1 MTRRGCITA
10 WLIGVVA
17 IVVIFLVTIIAI
29 EALLGERVSL
39 PAYGARVGLV
49 RVEGLLSDARLFIE
63 DLDTMEATGVS
74 ALVLRIDSPGGGVV
88 ASQEIYARLLELKD
102 TGVPIVVSMGAVAAS
117 GGYYI
122 ASPADSIIANP
133 GTITGSL
140 GVLMSFTN
148 LEGLFEKIGMDFEVV
163 KSGEYKDVGSWS
175 REMTEE
181 ERAFLQATVD
191 DIHAQFVEAVALN
204 RNLDLAE
211 VESLADGRIFSG
223 RQAVEAGLVDG
234 LGTLDQAIAVAGR
247 MAGIP
252 GEPRV
257 QEPVRYK
264 RLTLADLL
272 TSTITHLTGPS
283 DPTAGAQ
290 YLYRPAK

>member
-1 MTRRGCITA
+1 MTRKGCITA

-17 IVVIFLVTIIAI
+17 VVVIFLVTIIAI

-39 PAYGARVGLV
+39 PAYGARVGLI
-49 RVEGLLSDARLFIE
+49 RVEGLLSDSRSLIE
-63 DLDTMEATGVS
+63 DIDTMEGSGVS
-74 ALVLRIDSPGGGVV
+74 ALVFRIDSPGGGVV
-88 ASQEIYARLLELKD
+88 ASQEIYSRILELKE
-102 TGVPIVVSMGAVAAS
+102 TGIPIVVSMGAVAAS

-122 ASPADSIIANP
+122 ACPADSIIANP
-133 GTITGSL
+133 GTITGSI
-140 GVLMSFTN
+140 GVLMSFAN

-175 REMTEE
+175 REMTDE
-181 ERAFLQATVD
+181 ERALLQSTVD
-191 DIHAQFVEAVALN
+191 DIHAQFVEAVTSN
-204 RNLDLAE
+204 RNLERSA

-223 RQAVEAGLVDG
+223 RQAVEVGLVDG
-234 LGTLDQAIAVAGR
+234 LGTLDQAIAAAGR

-272 TSTITHLTGPS
+272 TSTLGHLTGPA
-283 DPTAGAQ
+283 DGMTGAQ

>member
-1 MTRRGCITA
+1 MTRKGCITA

-17 IVVIFLVTIIAI
+17 VLVIFLVTIIAI
-29 EALLGERVSL
+29 EALLGQRVSL

-49 RVEGLLSDARLFIE
+49 RIEGLLSDARLVI
-63 DLDTMEATGVS
+63 DDIDAMEAAGVS
-74 ALVLRIDSPGGGVV
+74 ALVLRVDSPGGGVV
-88 ASQEIYARLLELKD
+88 ASQEIYGRVLDVKA
-102 TGVPIVVSMGAVAAS
+102 TGTPIVVSMGAVAAS
-117 GGYYI
+117 GGYYV
-122 ASPADSIIANP
+122 STPADSIIANP
-133 GTITGSL
+133 GTITGSI

-163 KSGEYKDVGSWS
+163 KSGEHKDVGSWS
-175 REMTEE
+175 REMTAE
-181 ERAFLQATVD
+181 EREFLQATVD
-191 DIHAQFVEAVALN
+191 DIHAQFVEAVSAN
-204 RNLDLAE
+204 RNLTREE
-211 VESLADGRIFSG
+211 VEALADGRILSG

-234 LGTLDQAIAVAGR
+234 LGTLDEAIALAGR

-272 TSTITHLTGPS
+272 TSALGHLTAPS
-283 DPTAGAQ
+283 NRVAGAQ

>member
-1 MTRRGCITA
+1 MTRKGCITA

-29 EALLGERVSL
+29 EALLGERISL
-39 PAYGARVGLV
+39 PAFGARVGLV
-49 RVEGLLSDARLFIE
+49 RVEGLLSDARLII
-63 DLDTMEATGVS
+63 DDIDTMEATGVS
-74 ALVLRIDSPGGGVV
+74 AVVLRINSPGGGVV
-88 ASQEIYARLLELKD
+88 ASQEIYARMLELKA
-102 TGVPIVVSMGAVAAS
+102 TGIPIVVSMGAVAAS

-133 GTITGSL
+133 GTITGSI

-148 LEGLFEKIGMDFEVV
+148 LEGLFDKIGMDFEVI
-163 KSGEYKDVGSWS
+163 KSGEYKDTGSWS
-175 REMTEE
+175 REMTME
-181 ERAFLQATVD
+181 ERALLQETVD
-191 DIHAQFVEAVALN
+191 DIHAQFVEAVAAN
-204 RNLDLAE
+204 RNLERAA
-211 VESLADGRIFSG
+211 VEALADGRVFSG
-223 RQAVEAGLVDG
+223 RQALEAGLVDG
-234 LGTLDQAIAVAGR
+234 LGTLDEAIATAGR

-272 TSTITHLTGPS
+272 TSAIARLAEPGGLL
-283 DPTAGAQ
+283 AGAQ

>member
-1 MTRRGCITA
+1 MTRKGCITA

-39 PAYGARVGLV
+39 PAYGARVGLI
-49 RVEGLLSDARLFIE
+49 RIEGLLSDARLLIE
-63 DLDTMEATGVS
+63 EIDTMEATGVS
-74 ALVLRIDSPGGGVV
+74 ALVFRIESPGGGVV
-88 ASQEIYARLLELKD
+88 ASQEIYARILELKE
-102 TGVPIVVSMGAVAAS
+102 TGIPIVVSMGAVAAS

-133 GTITGSL
+133 GTITGSI

-191 DIHAQFVEAVALN
+191 DIHAQFVEAVAAN
-204 RNLDLAE
+204 RNLERAE
-211 VESLADGRIFSG
+211 VEALADGRIFSG
-223 RQAVEAGLVDG
+223 RQAVDAGLVDG
-234 LGTLDQAIAVAGR
+234 LGTLDEAIAVAGR

-257 QEPVRYK
+257 QEPVRYR

-272 TSTITHLTGPS
+272 TSAIGHLTVPS
-283 DPTAGAQ
+283 DRTAGAQ

>member
-1 MTRRGCITA
+1 MTRKGCITA

-29 EALLGERVSL
+29 EALLGERISL
-39 PAYGARVGLV
+39 PTYGARVGLL
-49 RVEGLLSDARLFIE
+49 RIEGLLSDARLIIE
-63 DLDTMEATGVS
+63 DIDTMEATGVS
-74 ALVLRIDSPGGGVV
+74 ALVFRIDSPGGGVV
-88 ASQEIYARLLELKD
+88 ASQEIYSRMLELKE
-102 TGVPIVVSMGAVAAS
+102 TGMPIVVSMGAVAAS

-133 GTITGSL
+133 GTITGSI
-140 GVLMSFTN
+140 GVIMSFTN

-175 REMTEE
+175 REMTAA
-181 ERAFLQATVD
+181 ERELLQATVD
-191 DIHAQFVEAVALN
+191 DIHSQFVEAVAAN
-204 RNLDLAE
+204 RDLDLGA

-223 RQAVEAGLVDG
+223 RQAVEVGLVDG
-234 LGTLDQAIAVAGR
+234 LGTLEEAIAVAGR
-247 MAGIP
+247 MAGIS

-272 TSTITHLTGPS
+272 TSTLGRLVPPS
-283 DPTAGAQ
+283 DRMAGAQ